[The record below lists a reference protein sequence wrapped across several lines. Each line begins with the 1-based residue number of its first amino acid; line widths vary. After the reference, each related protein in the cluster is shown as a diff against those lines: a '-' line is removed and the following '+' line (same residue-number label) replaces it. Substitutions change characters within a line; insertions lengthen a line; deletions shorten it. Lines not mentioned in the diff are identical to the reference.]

1 MYSQGPNSCLA
12 QSWHAV
18 ITGQVK
24 SLTAHYVPETIY
36 IFLISP
42 IMLLWNICYQSN
54 LVVGSKYVVSF
65 WKSGKESC
73 ILVSAVGLQCVTFPC
88 LSSVPTL
95 LSQTLVTACCL
106 PSAVYKQRHRVLC
119 VSRGTGC
126 CVGTQKGCLAW
137 SGGAE
142 GCLQASW
149 RKFCLNWVLKGRHWP
164 RMWEGTGWERRA
176 SKPTPG
182 ENRVK

>member
-1 MYSQGPNSCLA
+1 MPGTELA
-12 QSWHAV
+12 RSNYWSSEIIDCSLCARNYLNIFNLPHHAV
-18 ITGQVK
+18 MK
-24 SLTAHYVPETIY
+24 Y
-36 IFLISP
+36 F
-42 IMLLWNICYQSN
+42 CYQSN

-137 SGGAE
+137 PGGAE

-149 RKFCLNWVLKGRHWP
+149 RKFCLNWVLKGRH
-164 RMWEGTGWERRA
+164 
-176 SKPTPG
+176 
-182 ENRVK
+182 